1 MQTNP
6 VAVLVHKAA
15 QLVRRSEER
24 LLKHTIQVGLIHPDT
39 VVCNHNYDF
48 NLIPV
53 ELSYDWNCDQVIVM
67 GKLDCIWQKVD

>member
-1 MQTNP
+1 MQTDP

-53 ELSYDWNCDQVIVM
+53 ELSYD
-67 GKLDCIWQKVD
+67 